1 MEPQGKLIEE
11 LTQRLAKEKILLAAD
26 IELELIKD
34 IDLDAL
40 VAKIISSSINVD
52 EFKIVSRAE
61 LEKAVHELKSEKMP
75 MPIEIERATSFRPIA
90 ADVNERV
97 EIYERHT
104 EPTSGGIDDFI
115 SYFRSRLE
123 RLEGLLEERTRI
135 LGTVMLKPSLLSSY
149 ASGREVCVAGM
160 VTSNITTK
168 KGNILVQLEDET
180 GSAKVIFNNSTSQRA
195 RELFAEARSIVNDEV
210 IAVRGRISG
219 PFVIA
224 NEILWP
230 DVPIKE
236 PKDVDEDVAIAFVSD
251 LHAGSKQFMEKNLLK
266 MLDWL
271 NGNVESKNK
280 GLAGKI
286 KYIIFNGDI
295 VDGIGV
301 YPNQEKDL
309 AIPDM
314 YGQYKLAFD
323 FIAQIPDYISVFVLP
338 GNHDVVQRAEPQPRL
353 PKEVVGEFSSS
364 NVHMLGNPSF
374 LNLHEIKV
382 LAYHGCGLD
391 SAINAIPNSS
401 YANPEK
407 AMIELL
413 KRRHLSPIYGGNVIV
428 PSKEDNMTID
438 RVPDILHMGHV
449 HKNGIANYHGVY
461 VVNSGT
467 WQAKTDYQVK
477 LGHSPSP
484 CILPVYELK
493 THRLTTID
501 FN

>member
-1 MEPQGKLIEE
+1 
-11 LTQRLAKEKILLAAD
+11 
-26 IELELIKD
+26 
-34 IDLDAL
+34 
-40 VAKIISSSINVD
+40 
-52 EFKIVSRAE
+52 
-61 LEKAVHELKSEKMP
+61 
-75 MPIEIERATSFRPIA
+75 
-90 ADVNERV
+90 
-97 EIYERHT
+97 
-104 EPTSGGIDDFI
+104 
-115 SYFRSRLE
+115 
-123 RLEGLLEERTRI
+123 
-135 LGTVMLKPSLLSSY
+135 
-149 ASGREVCVAGM
+149 M

-168 KGNILVQLEDET
+168 KGNIMVQLEDET
-180 GSAKVIFNNSTSQRA
+180 GSAKLIFINGTSQRA

-236 PKDVDEDVAIAFVSD
+236 PKDVDEDIAIAFMSD
-251 LHAGSKQFMEKNLLK
+251 LHVGSKQFMERNTLK

-271 NGNVESKNK
+271 NGNVDSKSK
-280 GLAGKI
+280 ELAGKV
-286 KYIIFNGDI
+286 KYVIINGDI

-323 FIAQIPDYISVFVLP
+323 FIGQIPDYISVFVLP

-353 PKEVVGEFSSS
+353 PKDVVGEFSS
-364 NVHMLGNPSF
+364 NVHLLGNPSF

-391 SAINAIPNSS
+391 STINAIPNSS
-401 YANPEK
+401 YASPEK

-428 PSKEDNMTID
+428 PSREDNMTID
-438 RVPDILHMGHV
+438 RIPDILHMGHV

-461 VVNSGT
+461 AVNSGT

-477 LGHSPSP
+477 LGHTPSP
-484 CILPVYELK
+484 CLLPVYELK
-493 THRLTTID
+493 AHRLTTVD